1 MNIKLVIS
9 PDKCVPSMSFFD
21 TVIKILGNIIF
32 ITSTDPQHLSSLF
45 DLGQGLPDAATN
57 YTEQKIQGGGQ

>member
-1 MNIKLVIS
+1 
-9 PDKCVPSMSFFD
+9 MSFFD

-45 DLGQGLPDAATN
+45 DLSDAATN
-57 YTEQKIQGGGQ
+57 YTEQKVQGGGQ

>member
-1 MNIKLVIS
+1 
-9 PDKCVPSMSFFD
+9 MSFFD

-45 DLGQGLPDAATN
+45 DLGQGLLDAATN